1 MAVKKTVDKEEDV
14 KIDVKYIVLETF
26 KDKDGTI
33 YKKDNLYTN
42 KKVTKERLKELS
54 TDSNKYKRA
63 FIKEA

>member
-1 MAVKKTVDKEEDV
+1 MAVKKTVDKKENV
-14 KIDVKYIVLETF
+14 KSDVKYTVLETF

-42 KKVTKERLKELS
+42 KKATKERLNELS
-54 TDSNKYKRA
+54 TDANKYKRA